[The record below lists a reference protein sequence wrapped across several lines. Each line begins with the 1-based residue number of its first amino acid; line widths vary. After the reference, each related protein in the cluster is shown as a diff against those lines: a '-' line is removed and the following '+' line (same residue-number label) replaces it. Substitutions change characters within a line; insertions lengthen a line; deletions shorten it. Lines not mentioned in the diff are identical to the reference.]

1 MALPSAAKTNQLRQM
16 LLLLH
21 AVKYMNMIGQSLY
34 YHYN

>member
-16 LLLLH
+16 LLLPQ
-21 AVKYMNMIGQSLY
+21 AIKYMNMVGQSLY